1 MNTKR
6 RFIAG
11 AICPRCKALD
21 KIVMY
26 RKYDTDFRECVEC
39 GFQDESRF
47 QPQSREIQTRVNTSA
62 EQIAEDTQVVRIFDF
77 PPGEESEPRS

>member
-1 MNTKR
+1 MNTKK

-26 RKYDTDFRECVEC
+26 REHDVDIRACVEC

-47 QPQSREIQTRVNTSA
+47 QPQVREMQTRVNTPA
-62 EQIAEDTQVVRIFDF
+62 EQIAEETQVVRIFDL
-77 PPGEESEPRS
+77 PPERGE